1 LTLHL
6 ARWVKFQAGTELPID
21 VRHHTRRLIL
31 DHLGGVVASSVRE
44 VGAVLASHVSR
55 MYGAGTVTGIGLGG
69 TTALGAALLN
79 GTNGHGIETDDGYT
93 PGSFHPTS
101 VVLPAVFAVA
111 EERGS
116 SSDQVLRA
124 AAIGMEVGCRLAHA
138 GHPATRRNHFHN
150 TPIAGVFAAAVAAAV
165 LLELDEEQIA
175 NALGIAGSHASG
187 LFEFLGQSA
196 EVKRLHAG
204 KAARDGI
211 ASAALAQSG
220 LTGPT
225 SILEGK
231 EGYFAAYAGE
241 EGKDWFQGPVIDRL
255 GEEWVVLRSYIKP
268 YPCCRHLHGPIDAAL
283 AMRSEHRFAA
293 DHIDKVRVG
302 TFAIAAGHNG
312 TTVDTMMGAQL
323 SIPYTLAVALRTGD
337 VTLGDFSPE
346 ARQDPASLALMNKV
360 TVELDAAAESAYPL
374 QGRPAEVTI
383 TLTDGTSH
391 TQRVEH
397 PYGES
402 ANPVT
407 DADLETKVRNLVEPV
422 IGAGGADRLIQ
433 AVWEFRDLGFLAE
446 IDALVRSTNQPPADV
461 GGGSAERPLARIHR
475 ITP

>member
-1 LTLHL
+1 
-6 ARWVKFQAGTELPID
+6 
-21 VRHHTRRLIL
+21 VR
-31 DHLGGVVASSVRE
+31 
-44 VGAVLASHVSR
+44 R
-55 MYGAGTVTGIGLGG
+55 MYGTGTVTGIGLGG
-69 TTALGAALLN
+69 TTVLGAALLN

-116 SSDQVLRA
+116 SSEQILRA

-165 LLELDEEQIA
+165 LLDLDEEQIA

-196 EVKRLHAG
+196 EVKRFHAG

-211 ASAALAQSG
+211 ASADLAQSG

-225 SILEGK
+225 SILEGR
-231 EGYFAAYAGE
+231 EGYFAAYAGQ
-241 EGKDWFQGPVIDRL
+241 EGKDWFQGPLIERL

-283 AMRSEHRFAA
+283 AMRAEHRFDA
-293 DHIDKVRVG
+293 DDVAGVHVG

-323 SIPYTLAVALRTGD
+323 SIPYSLAVALRTGG
-337 VTLGDFSPE
+337 VTLADFSPE
-346 ARQDPASLALMNKV
+346 ARRDPATLALMNKV
-360 TVELDAAAESAYPL
+360 AVEVDAAAESAYPL
-374 QGRPAEVTI
+374 QGRPAAVTV
-383 TLTDGTSH
+383 TLTDGTAYTH
-391 TQRVEH
+391 RVEY

-407 DADLETKVRNLVEPV
+407 DADLETKTRNLVEPT
-422 IGAGGADRLIQ
+422 IGAEGADRLIH
-433 AVWEFRDLGFLAE
+433 AVWQFTDLGFLAE
-446 IDALVRSTNQPPADV
+446 IDALVRSSSQPRAGRAMAQPT
-461 GGGSAERPLARIHR
+461 R
-475 ITP
+475 